1 MVNTSKNKKIV
12 FFDLETTGLDV
23 AQDRICSIAIKVFNP
38 DLTQVVDEYYSL
50 INPKIAIPK
59 EASDI
64 HGITNEMVKDA
75 PTFIEA
81 AAHFINFE
89 TFCDSVIVGYN
100 IMQFDLAMLQSE
112 FDRYAHPGIINCEYI
127 DAAVIFKR
135 KEERTL
141 SAALKFFCNKE
152 MQDAHNAKADVDA
165 TVDVFKAQLSRYSDL
180 AQMPV
185 EDLQKYSNYDKGIV
199 DFAGKLALNDSGEV
213 IYNFGKAKG
222 KRVDDDPG
230 FGEWMLK
237 QDFITEDTKNNLRVI
252 LYRNNPFFI

>member
-38 DLTQVVDEYYSL
+38 DLIQVVYEYYSL
-50 INPKIAIPK
+50 INPKIAIPQ

-64 HGITNEMVKDA
+64 HGITNTMVQDA
-75 PTFIEA
+75 PTFAEA
-81 AAHFINFE
+81 AKIIQHLFTE
-89 TFCDSVIVGYN
+89 SVIVGYN

-180 AQMPV
+180 SEMPV
-185 EDLQKYSNYDKGIV
+185 EELQKYSNYDKGIV

-213 IYNFGKAKG
+213 IYNFGKSKG
-222 KRVDDDPG
+222 KRVVDDPG

>member
-1 MVNTSKNKKIV
+1 MIRTIKNKVV

-23 AQDRICSIAIKVFNP
+23 AQDRICSIAIKVYKP
-38 DLTQVVDEYYSL
+38 DLTEVIYDYYSL
-50 INPKIAIPK
+50 INPQMEIPTD
-59 EASDI
+59 ASDI
-64 HGITNEMVKDA
+64 HGITNTMVQDA
-75 PTFIEA
+75 PTFAEA
-81 AAHFINFE
+81 AKIIQHLF
-89 TFCDSVIVGYN
+89 TDSVIVGYN
-100 IMQFDLAMLQSE
+100 IMQFDLAMLQQE
-112 FDRYAHPGIINCEYI
+112 FKRNGLVGILECEYV

-141 SAALKFFCNKE
+141 SAALKFFCNQE
-152 MQDAHNAKADVDA
+152 MQDAHNAQADVDA

-185 EDLQKYSNYDKGIV
+185 EELQKYSNYDKGIV

-213 IYNFGKAKG
+213 IYNFGKSKG
-222 KRVDDDPG
+222 KRVIDDPG

-252 LYRNNPFFI
+252 LYRNNQPFDI